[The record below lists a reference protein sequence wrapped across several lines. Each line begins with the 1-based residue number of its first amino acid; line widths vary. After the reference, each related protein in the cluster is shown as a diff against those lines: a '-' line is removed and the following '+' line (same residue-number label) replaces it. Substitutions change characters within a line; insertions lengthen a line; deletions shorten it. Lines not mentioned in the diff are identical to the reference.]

1 VTAGPYATTSSALG
15 DTAFSSIEYR
25 SETESTNADAA
36 GMLASA
42 RTAGHTIVAGYQH
55 RGMGRKGRSWE
66 AGPNGALLFTTI
78 LPGELEARH
87 LWLVPF
93 WTALAVHDA
102 LRSAG
107 IATLLQ
113 WPNDI
118 LLGGGKLAG
127 ILCIS
132 QVTGDRAR
140 AACGIGLNVRRGLRE
155 IAGAAYCDDV
165 AAVDE
170 PTLLK
175 AILRRFDEMLP
186 LLQECDDVVARWEI
200 AAGIPGTRYR
210 IALDQAPEPFDAAA
224 LALELGGALRV
235 QHDDCTIQRV
245 DMADARVLR

>member
-1 VTAGPYATTSSALG
+1 VTAGPYAGVAHALADTT
-15 DTAFSSIEYR
+15 FSSIEYR
-25 SETESTNADAA
+25 PETESTNADAA
-36 GMLASA
+36 SMLGVL
-42 RTAGHTIVAGYQH
+42 REGGHTIVAGYQRH
-55 RGMGRKGRSWE
+55 GVGRKGRSWE
-66 AGPNGALLFTTI
+66 AAPNAALLCTTI
-78 LPGELEARH
+78 LPGELDARQ

-93 WTALAVHDA
+93 WTAVAVHDA
-102 LRSAG
+102 LRSLA

-113 WPNDI
+113 WPNDV
-118 LLGGGKLAG
+118 LLDGDKLAG
-127 ILCIS
+127 ILCVS

-140 AACGIGLNVRRGLRE
+140 AACGIGLNLRRGLRE